1 MILFLNEEIMTKT
14 LKIILAGATLLT
26 TLATLGLTV
35 FALTIPHWGLF
46 ATCLALTLMFG
57 LFVRNDYAYFF
68 GKKNDAGK

>member
-1 MILFLNEEIMTKT
+1 MLLLNEGIMAKT

-26 TLATLGLTV
+26 TLTALGFAV